1 MSEGRKIPQA
11 EEAERAVLGAFV
23 LEAESMVPLARLTM
37 GLKPDCFYHP
47 LIRRAVESVFDMFD
61 ARQPVDILTIC
72 QKLGDDDSRSLIM
85 QAVDSTPTTANAQF
99 YMELVRG
106 KHMARETIR
115 LAREIEDEAF
125 TTETPDGLLAKAPQ
139 MFVEVLSG
147 VPKQHI
153 TNEQRLDRSVAMWRE
168 LKARRERGEFNV
180 LRGHPTP
187 FPCMDKWTSG
197 WTPGLI
203 MLAGRPSAGKTT
215 LEDHIVVKMCQ
226 EGLPVA
232 RVALDMSPDIVLER
246 TACRKAQVSFPK
258 LNKGYATNRQI
269 EQVEEAKEI
278 IKGYPM
284 FINHLDRD
292 VRSVCTWARN
302 LHRREGIKMLTVD
315 FVQLLNYENP
325 GKFLDRNSE
334 VAKISGML
342 KSLALELNIPVI
354 LLSQM
359 SRSSEKENRRPQLS
373 DLRDSGT
380 LEQDASVV
388 LFVYKDAKNPET
400 DIMIEEKH
408 PAKRRNVWVDCLK
421 NQNGE
426 TTRQPFYFYAHYF
439 LFEEAGVKDFGT
451 GGEE

>member
-1 MSEGRKIPQA
+1 MEPLRKPPMAEQA
-11 EEAERAVLGAFV
+11 EHAVLGALV
-23 LEAESMVPLARLTM
+23 LEADSMIPLARLTM
-37 GLKPDCFYHP
+37 GLKPECFYEP
-47 LIRRAVESVFDMFD
+47 QIRRVVECIFEMFD
-61 ARQPVDILTIC
+61 SRKPVDILTVS
-72 QKLGDDDSRSLIM
+72 QKLGDDDSSAMIRL
-85 QAVDSTPTTANAQF
+85 AVDSTPTTANAQY
-99 YMELVRG
+99 YMELVRQ
-106 KHMARETIR
+106 KHLARETIR
-115 LAREIEDEAF
+115 IAREIEQEAY
-125 TTETPDGLLAKAPQ
+125 EVENPDALLAKAPQ
-139 MFVEVLSG
+139 LFVDVISG
-147 VPKQHI
+147 VPKQEV
-153 TNEQRLDRSVAMWRE
+153 TNEQRLKNSVDTWRE

-180 LRGHPTP
+180 LRGLPTP
-187 FPCMDKWTSG
+187 FPSMDKWTSG
-197 WTPGLI
+197 WMPGLI

-215 LEDHIVVKMCQ
+215 LEDHIVMKLLNSGM
-226 EGLPVA
+226 PVA

-246 TACRKAQVSFPK
+246 TACRLAKVSFPK
-258 LNKGYATNRQI
+258 LNKGWASDRQI
-269 EQVEEAKEI
+269 ADVDAASDTLK
-278 IKGYPM
+278 KLPM

-302 LHRREGIKMLTVD
+302 MHRRHGIKMLTVD

-342 KSLALELNIPVI
+342 KNLALELNIPVV

-400 DIMIEEKH
+400 QINEH
-408 PAKRRNVWVDCLK
+408 AVRRNVWVDCLK

-426 TTRQPFYFYAHYF
+426 TSRQTFYFYAHYF
-439 LFEEAGVKDFGT
+439 LFEEAGVDDFG
-451 GGEE
+451 GGEGE

>member
-1 MSEGRKIPQA
+1 VSELRKQPQA

-139 MFVEVLSG
+139 LFVEVLSG
-147 VPKQHI
+147 VPKVEI
-153 TNEQRLDRSVAMWRE
+153 TNSQRLDQSMANWRD
-168 LKARRERGEFNV
+168 LKARRDAGEINV
-180 LRGHPTP
+180 LSGLPTP
-187 FPCMDKWTSG
+187 FPCMDEWTSG
-197 WTPGLI
+197 WQPGLI
-203 MLAGRPSAGKTT
+203 ILAGRPSAGKST
-215 LEDHIVVKMCQ
+215 LEDHIVIKLAQAGM
-226 EGLPVA
+226 PVG
-232 RVALDMSPDIVLER
+232 RVALDMSLSIVLER
-246 TACRKAQVSFPK
+246 TAIRKAQISYWRLNQGRTTPRQLEDVENAAK
-258 LNKGYATNRQI
+258 L
-269 EQVEEAKEI
+269 
-278 IKGYPM
+278 IKKLPIY
-284 FINHLDRD
+284 INHLDRD

-302 LHRREGIKMLTVD
+302 MHRRHGIKMLTVD
-315 FVQLLNYENP
+315 FVQLLNYESP
-325 GKFLDRNSE
+325 GKYLDRNSE
-334 VAKISGML
+334 VGKISGML
-342 KSLALELNIPVI
+342 KNLALELDIPVI

-380 LEQDASVV
+380 LEQDASLVI
-388 LFVYKDAKNPET
+388 FVYKDSKNPESNIVT
-400 DIMIEEKH
+400 TENLK
-408 PAKRRNVWVDCLK
+408 AKRRNVWVDCLK

-426 TTRQPFYFYAHYF
+426 PSRQTFYLYPHYF
-439 LFEEAGVKDFGT
+439 EFCEAGVSDFGT
-451 GGEE
+451 GGDE